1 MTAFDLFTA
10 IGGVSEET
18 LAETERSVPA
28 KSVWLR
34 PAVTAAAC
42 LILCIAA
49 VSVTQREQP
58 ETIPEVS
65 KPETSYETF
74 FSESEAVTSSE
85 AETKVPVSEDISE
98 SETVPSETVSS
109 VRSETLPNETE
120 QILETESDPSQ
131 TETSFTDID
140 TPETAIV
147 PKWEDMTD
155 LERYIYLSYNGSDY
169 SITTEHFDESELSF
183 LGNGEIYGLFDEL
196 SVEDWEEGAKKTV
209 PCGFYRING
218 ISPEYMIAVPTSD
231 GYYTGYVNHDFC
243 GRDMGDFIKSTDFF
257 TRNPFTVLYSG
268 EKCDGLDYCEYALP
282 DLQNAANSIL
292 LSDKTVKA
300 ETNPPANTGAILYVV
315 QSGDKAVF
323 YVYEGGYVRI
333 GQKFFPVGKDKC
345 AAFDEYVRE
354 NAEARLVSCEHRDD
368 TEIIPE

>member
-10 IGGVSEET
+10 IGGVSEKT
-18 LAETERSVPA
+18 LAETERAVPA
-28 KSVWLR
+28 KNVWLR

-49 VSVTQREQP
+49 VSIMQREQS

-65 KPETSYETF
+65 EQETSYETF
-74 FSESEAVTSSE
+74 FSESEAMTPSE
-85 AETKVPVSEDISE
+85 AETEVPTSEDITE
-98 SETVPSETVSS
+98 NETAPSEMASS
-109 VRSETLPNETE
+109 IAMQNPPTMTE
-120 QILETESDPSQ
+120 QVLETETAPSQ
-131 TETSFTDID
+131 TETSFTDSD

-218 ISPEYMIAVPTSD
+218 ISPEYIIAVPTSD

-268 EKCDGLDYCEYALP
+268 EKCDGLDYYEYSLP
-282 DLQNAANSIL
+282 DLIAVTDSIL
-292 LSDKTVKA
+292 LSDKSVKA
-300 ETNPPANTGAILYVV
+300 ETNPPANSGAILYVV

-333 GQKFFPVGKDKC
+333 GQKFFFVGKDKC
-345 AAFDEYVRE
+345 AAFDSYVRE
-354 NAEARLVSCEHRDD
+354 NAESAFVSCERRDD

>member
-1 MTAFDLFTA
+1 M
-10 IGGVSEET
+10 
-18 LAETERSVPA
+18 
-28 KSVWLR
+28 
-34 PAVTAAAC
+34 
-42 LILCIAA
+42 
-49 VSVTQREQP
+49 
-58 ETIPEVS
+58 
-65 KPETSYETF
+65 
-74 FSESEAVTSSE
+74 
-85 AETKVPVSEDISE
+85 
-98 SETVPSETVSS
+98 
-109 VRSETLPNETE
+109 TE
-120 QILETESDPSQ
+120 QVLETESAPSQ
-131 TETSFTDID
+131 SETLFTDND

-183 LGNGEIYGLFDEL
+183 LGNGEIYGVFDEL

-209 PCGFYRING
+209 PCGFYSING

-243 GRDMGDFIKSTDFF
+243 GEDMGDYLKDTGFF
-257 TRNPFTVLYSG
+257 VRNSFTVLYSG
-268 EKCDGLDYCEYALP
+268 EKCDGLDYYEYSLP
-282 DLQNAANSIL
+282 DLIAVTDSIL
-292 LSDKTVKA
+292 LSDKSVKA
-300 ETNPPANTGAILYVV
+300 ETNPPANTGTILYVV
-315 QSGDKAVF
+315 RSGGKVVF

-354 NAEARLVSCEHRDD
+354 NAEAQFVICEPSDV